1 MRPPHAAIRLPW
13 PDWVR
18 PLAVFSLP
26 IAESLPGHFQV
37 TPGPRRGDRVYNR
50 GRTGGQD
57 GNFVLLL
64 QRLFWSDA
72 ARTVVSKEGC
82 AMAVE
87 KLEKH
92 VLFELLNPNEV
103 ERLSNASG
111 VAKFKEGERAYSEGM
126 PASHLFILLKGRVEL
141 RRPTK
146 GGPSLLVDDVLEG
159 SIFGVSSLM
168 GTERYLVNA
177 ECVQDSE
184 VLKVE
189 DRALR
194 RILDENPAVGYAIQR
209 RISQIFFRRY
219 VDAME
224 RLETIV
230 QAMSLRGA

>member
-1 MRPPHAAIRLPW
+1 
-13 PDWVR
+13 
-18 PLAVFSLP
+18 
-26 IAESLPGHFQV
+26 
-37 TPGPRRGDRVYNR
+37 
-50 GRTGGQD
+50 
-57 GNFVLLL
+57 
-64 QRLFWSDA
+64 
-72 ARTVVSKEGC
+72 
-82 AMAVE
+82 MAVE

-92 VLFELLNPNEV
+92 VLFELLNPREV

-111 VAKFKEGERAYSEGM
+111 VVKLKEGERAYSEGM

-146 GGPSLLVDDVLEG
+146 GGVSLLVDDVLEG

-184 VLKVE
+184 VLKIE

-194 RILDENPAVGYAIQR
+194 HILDENPVVGYAIQR
-209 RISQIFFRRY
+209 RVSQIFFKRY

-230 QAMSLRGA
+230 HAMPLRGA